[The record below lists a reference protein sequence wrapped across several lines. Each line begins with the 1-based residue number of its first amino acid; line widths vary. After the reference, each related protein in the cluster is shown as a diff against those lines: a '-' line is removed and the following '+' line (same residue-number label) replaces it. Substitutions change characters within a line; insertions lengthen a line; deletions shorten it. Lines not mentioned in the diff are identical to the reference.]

1 MTFLKANRNLLLLA
15 LLPALAIFVF
25 AFLAVDKSVKTLN
38 KSNLA
43 IELIELSL
51 VNNALVHEV
60 QKERGMSNVYFF
72 SQGKKFA
79 ELLTSQRI
87 RTDLA
92 IKERLKFIGEKN
104 DFKQLNTVLI
114 TLSGIEN
121 LAYQRDAIDNHQLA
135 SKEIIAYYSG
145 LNKQLIDTIL
155 YSIKVSNDEAVNNLL
170 HAYYNLVNSKEYA
183 GIERAY
189 LADINSLQGFDEAK
203 VASIIRVRAMEAS
216 YLALFEKLAE
226 SDVLSFYHNARLHES
241 FTKIA
246 DLRVQRLNDIDSDTW
261 FDDATS
267 RINQLQVVEAEVT
280 RHLLIKLNKLKS
292 TAQNQMWF
300 SVLYAALS
308 IILIF
313 VLTAKLLIN
322 SVREQRYK
330 TELEAQK
337 DALNLFKLVVD
348 NSLNGVVITS
358 PQGKINYVNKH
369 FSIMSGYQKA
379 ELLGRNPRVWNSG
392 NTDPEIYAQLYATI
406 TQGDYWQGELQNKH
420 KNTQLYW
427 TNTTIFPV
435 KSQQGDI
442 VNFVCIQ
449 KDITQQKHD
458 KETIEHLVNH
468 DTLTGLP
475 SLRLGK
481 DRLEQ
486 AILSAQ
492 RHNLLAA
499 VMFLDLDGFKEVND
513 HYGHAAGDQLLVT
526 TGQRIVEQLRQTDT
540 VARIGGDEFIII
552 MTNIKDIKAIEQVA
566 KKIIDAVKQPLFYK
580 DKVLKVTASIGISH
594 YPRHGTTGSE
604 LLQQADQAMYSI
616 KGKGKNN
623 FSIYSPS

>member
-1 MTFLKANRNLLLLA
+1 MTFLTANRNLLLLA
-15 LLPALAIFVF
+15 LLPTLAIFIF
-25 AFLAVDKSVKTLN
+25 AFFAVDKSVKILN
-38 KSNLA
+38 KSNTA

-51 VNNALVHEV
+51 VNNALVHEI
-60 QKERGMSNVYFF
+60 QKERGMSNVYYY
-72 SQGKKFA
+72 SQGEKFA
-79 ELLTSQRI
+79 NLLKNQRI
-87 RTDLA
+87 QTDLA
-92 IKERLKFIGEKN
+92 IKARLKFIRKIGGFEYLSKA
-104 DFKQLNTVLI
+104 LI
-114 TLSGIEN
+114 TLAGIEN
-121 LAYQRDAIDNHQLA
+121 LTLQRDAIDNHELA
-135 SKEIIAYYSG
+135 SKAIIDYYSG

-155 YSIKVSNDEAVNNLL
+155 QAIKISSDDTVNNLL
-170 HAYYNLVNSKEYA
+170 HAYYSLVSSKEYA

-189 LADINSLQGFDEAK
+189 LADINSVQGFDEGK
-203 VASIIRVRAMEAS
+203 IASLTRVRAMEES

-226 SDVLSFYHNARLHES
+226 PNVLSFYHEARLHDS

-246 DLRVQRLNDIDSDTW
+246 NLRALRLNDIDSNTW
-261 FDDATS
+261 FDDATL
-267 RINQLQVVEAEVT
+267 RINQLQAVEVEIT
-280 RHLLIKLNKLKS
+280 RDLLIKLNKLKS

-308 IILIF
+308 I
-313 VLTAKLLIN
+313 VLTFFLAARLLIN
-322 SVREQRYK
+322 SVSEQRYK
-330 TELEAQK
+330 AELEAQK
-337 DALNLFKLVVD
+337 EALNLFKLVVD

-369 FSIMSGYQKA
+369 FSIMSGYQQA
-379 ELLGRNPRVWNSG
+379 ELLGKNPRVWNSG
-392 NTDPEIYAQLYATI
+392 NTNPEVYAQLYATI

-442 VNFVCIQ
+442 VSFVCIQ

-492 RHNLLAA
+492 RHNLSAA
-499 VMFLDLDGFKEVND
+499 VMFIDLDGFKEVND
-513 HYGHAAGDQLLVT
+513 HFGHAAGDHLLVT

-540 VARIGGDEFIII
+540 VARIGGDEFIVI
-552 MTNIKDIKAIEQVA
+552 MTNIKHVKAIDQVA
-566 KKIIDAVKQPLFYK
+566 KKIIHAVKQPVFYREQA
-580 DKVLKVTASIGISH
+580 LYVTASIGISQ
-594 YPRHGTTGSE
+594 YPLHGTTGSE
-604 LLQQADQAMYSI
+604 LLQKADQAMYATKSC
-616 KGKGKNN
+616 GKNN
-623 FSIYSPS
+623 FLTFSE